1 MIKEIWK
8 LDITPQEAA
17 ELLDKKMEAERIAA
31 YELAGEVTA
40 AETAEGESL
49 PVPCCIVRVYERW
62 YGLSGTTATMTIT
75 LDNLAGETRV
85 NFTAGAG
92 SRMPRGRMDWG
103 VRNDFE
109 NMAKRVLMSNRVKD
123 EEGR

>member
-40 AETAEGESL
+40 AETAEGEPL

-62 YGLSGTTATMTIT
+62 YGLCGTTATLTVT
-75 LDNLAGETRV
+75 LDDLLGVTRV
-85 NFTAGAG
+85 DFTAGSG
-92 SRMPRGRMDWG
+92 TRMPRGRMDWG
-103 VRNDFE
+103 VRNEFE
-109 NMAKRVLMSNRVKD
+109 TMAKKILMSHRVV
-123 EEGR
+123 G